1 MGEIEFPLNALSDLV
16 DPTRRSGET
25 KFVFF
30 TGKGGVGKSTMSCA
44 TAVWLAKRGYKTLLV
59 TTDPAPNLSDIF
71 GQEIGAKV
79 TQINGIRG
87 LYSIEID
94 PDVATQEYKER
105 TISPIR
111 QIVSDEKQLQVIGE
125 QLNSPCVD
133 EVAAFDKFIE
143 FMYDPQY
150 DVVIFDTAPTGHTI
164 RLLELPS
171 GWSETL
177 NENTTTCIGP
187 SASLQTARLKYE
199 KAISYLQDQE
209 RTLFIFVSR
218 PETLSLFETKRSME
232 ELSRLGITTRSLI
245 INGVLPE
252 EACTDEFFK
261 KKREDQEKVLAAIG
275 KEFKDIERSYFP
287 LKDTEMIGLSSLEY
301 VGRYLYE
308 GVAAAKTGGA
318 STVTGAA
325 RTSNKPSLDTGKRQT
340 ELIELLTPR
349 NARTTRYVF
358 FTGKGG
364 VGKSTVASIT
374 ALYLAEKGYKTLIL
388 TTDPASHL
396 QEIFGQPVEHEVRGI
411 RRVDNL
417 FAARIDQKKALE
429 EYKKRILDVV
439 KDRDADTRK
448 SVEEDLNSPC
458 AEEMSAFEKF
468 MGYFELRG
476 YDVIIFDTAPT
487 GHTLRLLELPSEWKG
502 FMDLGTLTKS
512 TSEETRSK
520 YSNVIETMRNK
531 EKSTFVF
538 VVYPEFTPIVEAWR
552 ASEDLKKQVGIE
564 AGLVAVNYLLPQD
577 YGRNEFFENRRAQQ
591 ERYLS
596 VIRDKF
602 GTPQMAIP
610 LFESEPK
617 GLDDLRS
624 LGRRVFDDTRR
635 TKILTKLS

>member
-1 MGEIEFPLNALSDLV
+1 MTYTSTLSRFIDHERL
-16 DPTRRSGET
+16 DGKTRY
-25 KFVFF
+25 VFF

-44 TAVWLAKRGYKTLLV
+44 TAVWLAKKGYKTMLV

-71 GQEIGAKV
+71 GQEIGSKV
-79 TQINGIRG
+79 TPIHGIDN

-94 PDVATQEYKER
+94 PDVATQEYRER
-105 TISPIR
+105 TISPMR
-111 QIVSDEKQLQVIGE
+111 QIISDEKQLQVIGE
-125 QLNSPCVD
+125 QLNSPCVE

-143 FMYDPQY
+143 FMDDPKY

-187 SASLQTARLKYE
+187 SASLQMAKSKYE

-209 RTLFIFVSR
+209 RTLFVFVSK
-218 PETLSLFETKRSME
+218 PETLSLFETKRSMD
-232 ELSRLGITTRSLI
+232 ELSRLGIETRSLI

-261 KKREDQEKVLAAIG
+261 KKREEQVRVLATIG
-275 KEFKDIERSYFP
+275 EEFKDIDKSYFP
-287 LKDTEMIGLSSLEY
+287 LKDTEVIGLGSLES
-301 VGRYLYE
+301 VGSYLYE
-308 GVAAAKTGGA
+308 GVTGEKTSVAGA
-318 STVTGAA
+318 VLGVAGSSPKPALNA
-325 RTSNKPSLDTGKRQT
+325 RNHQD
-340 ELIELLTPR
+340 ELIGLLTPR
-349 NARTTRYVF
+349 KGKGRTTRYVF

-364 VGKSTVASIT
+364 VGKSTAASIT
-374 ALYLAEKGYKTLIL
+374 SLYLAEKGYKTLIL

-396 QEIFGQPVEHEVRGI
+396 QEIFGQPVEHEVTKI

-429 EYKKRILDVV
+429 EYKRRILDVV
-439 KDRDADTRK
+439 KDQDAGTKK

-468 MGYFELRG
+468 MGYFELPG
-476 YDVIIFDTAPT
+476 YDVIVFDTAPT
-487 GHTLRLLELPSEWKG
+487 GHTLRLLELPTDWKG

-512 TSEETRSK
+512 TSEETRNK
-520 YSNVIETMRNK
+520 YSHVIDTMRNK
-531 EKSTFVF
+531 DESTFVF

-577 YGRNEFFENRRAQQ
+577 YGRNEFFGKRRAQQ

-596 VIRDKF
+596 IDPGKVRHASDGGAPLREGTKGAGRPEVIR
-602 GTPQMAIP
+602 Q
-610 LFESEPK
+610 K
-617 GLDDLRS
+617 GVRWHLRN
-624 LGRRVFDDTRR
+624 
-635 TKILTKLS
+635 